1 MRRMLAMAEH
11 DHKDDPELAG
21 ALAGLGYSLAQQ
33 KRYAES
39 EPFFQRAIAIIEK
52 AKGPADLFLAQLL
65 SYQAGVLN
73 GLGHPADAEPLVHR
87 ALAIVE
93 QASGADDREMILP
106 LNTLL
111 GILTS
116 QKRSADAV
124 GVRQQLLRVTEKAAG
139 PNSLPTADVLT
150 NLALALE
157 GQENHTVAEPVG

>member
-1 MRRMLAMAEH
+1 MVIKRVGNNYGVQNRHQDSEPYLRSMVAMTER
-11 DHKDDPELAG
+11 DHKDDQELAG

-73 GLGHPADAEPLVHR
+73 GLGRPADAEPLVHR

-93 QASGADDREMILP
+93 KASGATIER
-106 LNTLL
+106 
-111 GILTS
+111 
-116 QKRSADAV
+116 
-124 GVRQQLLRVTEKAAG
+124 
-139 PNSLPTADVLT
+139 
-150 NLALALE
+150 
-157 GQENHTVAEPVG
+157 